1 MNIVVI
7 GAGAI
12 GSLFGGLLSK
22 RNNIILIGR
31 ATHVRR
37 IKKNGLKITGKTKSN
52 VKLSAEDS
60 IKKIKFF
67 PELLIL
73 TVKSFDTEAAV
84 REAKPLIGKDTV
96 VLSLQNGLDNIDKIK
111 KYVDHKKII
120 AGVTTHGALFSK
132 PGIIKHTGKGLTIL
146 GELDGNKTSR
156 IKKIVK
162 LFNQAGI
169 ETAAS
174 KNIAQEIWV
183 KAIINSSINP
193 SSAIFH
199 CKNGYLLENP
209 ILEKFVE
216 RICEESTNIANANGI
231 RFSHEDMIEKT
242 KEVIRKTSDNYSS
255 MFQSIEKER
264 ETEIDSING
273 MLVDIGKKYNVGVS
287 LNEALI
293 YSVKSMIK

>member
-22 RNNIILIGR
+22 RNNVILIGR
-31 ATHVRR
+31 TTHVQA
-37 IKKNGLKITGKTKSN
+37 IKKNGLKITGKTKLDS
-52 VKLSAEDS
+52 KISAEAS
-60 IKKIKFF
+60 IKKINFF

-73 TVKSFDTEAAV
+73 TVKSFDTETAIK
-84 REAKPLIGKDTV
+84 EAKPLISKNTV
-96 VLSLQNGLDNIDKIK
+96 VLSLQNGLDNMDKIK
-111 KYVDHKKII
+111 KYVDYKKII

-146 GELDGNKTSR
+146 GELNGNKTSR
-156 IKKIVK
+156 INKIVK

-169 ETAAS
+169 QTTAS
-174 KNIAQEIWV
+174 KNITHEIWV

-193 SSAIFH
+193 LSAIFH

-231 RFSHEDMIEKT
+231 RLSHEDMIEKT

-255 MFQSIEKER
+255 MFQSIEKGKD
-264 ETEIDSING
+264 TEIDSING
-273 MLVDIGKKYNVGVS
+273 RLVGIGKKYKVGAP